1 MSNCGIFR
9 PEWSEVGQNVGRS
22 SGKNLGCNAGQNRS
36 HTSERGSVLYP
47 ELRPELHPKLRPE
60 RNIVQNIV
68 QSQILAAM
76 LTISSAIVSIASPA
90 QAASPES
97 APGDIVETIERLET
111 ASNVRD
117 LAAVID
123 LYSPNFQHE
132 DGLNRRELRSVI
144 AQFWNRYETLTY
156 DIELLSWE
164 ATPTGYT
171 TETEVTI
178 TGQTADDRP
187 YQLESVLRSR
197 QTFVNNR
204 LVEQTT
210 LEEASTLSAGSAPP
224 NVRIQLP
231 DGVAPG
237 ERFEFDAIVL
247 EPLGDNFLLG
257 GALEESVAQAVGRD
271 ATFIELEPLSAG
283 GLFKTGTAPNEADDL
298 WISGAIVRKDGIT
311 IVTQRLPVALAVT
324 R

>member
-9 PEWSEVGQNVGRS
+9 CEWSNIGQNSGSHLGQHPDRNLGQHSELDSERRSEPYLGRS
-22 SGKNLGCNAGQNRS
+22 AFQNR
-36 HTSERGSVLYP
+36 
-47 ELRPELHPKLRPE
+47 
-60 RNIVQNIV
+60 
-68 QSQILAAM
+68 ILAAM
-76 LTISSAIVSIASPA
+76 LMIGSAIIGSVNPV

-97 APGDIVETIERLET
+97 APEAVIEAIAQLEA
-111 ASNVRD
+111 ASNGRD

-123 LYSPNFQHE
+123 TYATNFRHN
-132 DGLNRRELRSVI
+132 DGFDRRALRSAI

-156 DIELLSWE
+156 NIELLDWE
-164 ATPTGYT
+164 ATATGYT

-197 QTFVNNR
+197 QTFVNDR
-204 LVEQTT
+204 LVRQTT
-210 LEEASTLSAGSAPP
+210 LEEASTLSTGSAPP
-224 NVRIQLP
+224 TVRIQLP

-237 ERFEFDAIVL
+237 DRFEFDAIVL

-257 GALEESVAQAVGRD
+257 GVLEESVEQAIDHD

-283 GLFKTGTAPNEADDL
+283 GLFKAGTAPDEARDL

-311 IVTQRLPVALAVT
+311 IVTQRLPVSSPAT